1 MADFAKGVVEV
12 AVREN
17 PFARVR
23 HTLLTNGASGVVLV
37 AQGQIVGGDGEGQP
51 RVLGAAGPFKFARSQ
66 RHGSG
71 ELVDTRDGVSKLPT
85 PVALRSNGPPR
96 PVGRASD

>member
-1 MADFAKGVVEV
+1 MADFAEGVIEV

-23 HTLLTNGASGVVLV
+23 HTLPTNRASGIVLV
-37 AQGQIVGGDGEGQP
+37 AQGQIVRGDGEGQP
-51 RVLGAAGPFKFARSQ
+51 RVLGAASPFKFARGQ

-71 ELVDTRDGVSKLPT
+71 EIVDTRDGVSKLPT
-85 PVALRSNGPPR
+85 PVALRSNAPPR
-96 PVGRASD
+96 PLGRASE